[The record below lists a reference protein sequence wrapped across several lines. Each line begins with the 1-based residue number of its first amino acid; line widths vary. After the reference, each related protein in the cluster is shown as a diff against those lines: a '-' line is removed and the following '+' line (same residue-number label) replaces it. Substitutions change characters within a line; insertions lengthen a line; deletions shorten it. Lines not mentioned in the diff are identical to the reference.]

1 MATDYEA
8 LAKQFGG
15 TAVTASKVNEP
26 FRVDIGGV
34 PLFAETAGANIKPP
48 EGYKLL
54 PMSLADS
61 KPPGTFYD
69 ETTGAFFT
77 PSTQASQVVQPQA
90 KQAVDLDAL
99 AAQLGGRVEEAREP
113 STTATGLAGAATR
126 GVALPAA
133 GAMLGAAMG
142 APFAGVGAIP
152 GAIAGAGAATLA
164 GLVADPVVGAVN
176 SLFGT
181 KYTMPTDA
189 LEDLLTRV
197 GVAQPRTAA
206 ERIVQT
212 TAAGASGGA
221 GGVALGKA
229 VEAAAA
235 GPVTREVGRMMASTP
250 GFQTLTGGTAGAAGG
265 IAKEAGAGP
274 VGQIA
279 ATIGGA
285 LIPSIPAATR
295 AVTQQVAKQIAPAGA
310 GIRERTEPVTIE
322 QLRLGYDAP
331 IAPTTKESLQSIVA
345 TVGEKISP
353 QQSATL
359 RKVITQNPDSVEL
372 VKYRL
377 SGTQAVPDNEAA
389 SAIKQGWK
397 DGTIASIKAA
407 SDKDRQAM
415 TKMLNIFKMGEK
427 NEKFRTMKRPADILG
442 DTVQARIDFLIN
454 SNKQAGKDLNKIV
467 NTRLAGQQVDF
478 DTSINQFLGDL
489 AESRIKVIRDK
500 NGVAKVDLD
509 GSKIEG
515 DTAAENL
522 LNIVLKRFSK
532 TDVPDAQRV
541 HEAKQFIDTR
551 VSYGKVNPA
560 NALTTQAENIVKSLR
575 FNLNQALGDKF
586 SEYKAA
592 NTKYAD
598 TKTALD
604 AMQESAGTKINF
616 DSENANKALGTAM
629 RKLTSNYS
637 TRANLIDALDLAN
650 STSTK
655 YGMKL
660 DDDIVNQLIFAN
672 ELDRMFGAAAQTSL
686 KGEVASAQ
694 RTGVEIASDLATR
707 GGAARRA
714 LELLAEKAEE
724 LRGINKEN
732 AVKAMEE
739 LLKRKAGQP

>member
-1 MATDYEA
+1 MATDYIA
-8 LAKQFGG
+8 AAKEFGG
-15 TAVTASKVNEP
+15 TAAIAESQP
-26 FRVDIGGV
+26 FRVDVSGV
-34 PLFAETAGANIKPP
+34 PLFAETAGANITPP

-54 PMSLADS
+54 PVALADN
-61 KPPGTFYD
+61 KPPGTYYD
-69 ETTGAFFT
+69 EATSAFFT
-77 PSTQASQVVQPQA
+77 PITQPQQTQANQQI
-90 KQAVDLDAL
+90 DYI
-99 AAQLGGRVEEAREP
+99 AAASEFGGTPVTPP
-113 STTATGLAGAATR
+113 STTLTGLAGAATR
-126 GVALPAA
+126 GMALPAA
-133 GAMLGAAMG
+133 GAALGAAMG

-164 GLVADPVVGAVN
+164 GLVGDPIISGIN
-176 SLFGT
+176 SLLGT
-181 KYTMPTDA
+181 KYTLPTEA
-189 LEDLLTRV
+189 MEDLLTRI
-197 GVAQPRTAA
+197 GVKEARTEA
-206 ERIVQT
+206 ERIVQA
-212 TAAGASGGA
+212 TAQGASGGA

-235 GPVTREVGRMMASTP
+235 GPVAREVGRMMATTP
-250 GFQTLTGGTAGAAGG
+250 GFQTLTGATGGAAGG

-285 LIPSIPAATR
+285 LVPSIPAATR
-295 AVTQQVAKQIAPAGA
+295 AVTQQVAKQVAPAGA
-310 GIRERTEPVTIE
+310 GIRERLEPVTIE

-331 IAPTTKESLQSIVA
+331 TAPTIRESVQSIVA

-359 RKVITQNPDSVEL
+359 RKEITQNPDSTEL
-372 VKYRL
+372 VNFRI

-442 DTVQARIDFLIN
+442 DTVQSRIDFLIN

-467 NTRLAGQQVDF
+467 NTKLAGQQVDF
-478 DTSINQFLGDL
+478 DPAINQFLGDL

-586 SEYKAA
+586 PEYKAA
-592 NTKYAD
+592 NTKYSD

-604 AMQESAGTKINF
+604 EMQDSAGTRINF

-660 DDDIVNQLIFAN
+660 DDDIVNQLIFVN

-714 LELLAEKAEE
+714 VELLAEKAEE

-739 LLKRKAGQP
+739 LLKRKTGQP

>member
-1 MATDYEA
+1 MATDYIA
-8 LAKQFGG
+8 AAKEFGG
-15 TAVTASKVNEP
+15 IAASPGDENQP
-26 FRVDIGGV
+26 FRVEIGGV
-34 PLFAETAGANIKPP
+34 PLFAETAGANITPP
-48 EGYKLL
+48 KGYKLL

-69 ETTGAFFT
+69 EATSAFFT
-77 PSTQASQVVQPQA
+77 PITQPQQTQANQEI
-90 KQAVDLDAL
+90 DYI
-99 AAQLGGRVEEAREP
+99 AAASEFGGTPVTPP

-126 GVALPAA
+126 GMALPAA

-176 SLFGT
+176 NLFGT
-181 KYTMPTDA
+181 KYTLPTDA

-197 GVAQPRTAA
+197 GVAEPRTAA

-212 TAAGASGGA
+212 TVAGASGGA

-235 GPVTREVGRMMASTP
+235 GPVAREVGRMMATTP
-250 GFQTLTGGTAGAAGG
+250 GFQTLTGATGGAAGG

-285 LIPSIPAATR
+285 LVPSIPAATR
-295 AVTQQVAKQIAPAGA
+295 AVTQQVAKQVAPAGA
-310 GIRERTEPVTIE
+310 GIRERLEPVTIE

-331 IAPTTKESLQSIVA
+331 TAPTTRESVQSIVA

-359 RKVITQNPDSVEL
+359 RKEITQNPDSTEL
-372 VKYRL
+372 VNFRI

-427 NEKFRTMKRPADILG
+427 SEKFRALNRASDILG
-442 DTVQARIDFLIN
+442 DTVDSRINFIASANKEAGTAINQIANSQLRGKKVNFDPAIN
-454 SNKQAGKDLNKIV
+454 SFIEDLG
-467 NTRLAGQQVDF
+467 A
-478 DTSINQFLGDL
+478 LGV
-489 AESRIKVIRDK
+489 KVELDA
-500 NGVAKVDLD
+500 NGVAKANLI
-509 GSKIEG
+509 GSEIQG
-515 DTAAENL
+515 DRQAQRI
-522 LNIVLKRFSK
+522 LNTVLERLSA
-532 TDVPDAQRV
+532 TNVPDAFGL
-541 HEAKQFIDTR
+541 HTAKRFIDTQ
-551 VSYGKVNPA
+551 VDYGSKNLANP
-560 NALTTQAENIVKSLR
+560 LTKQAERTLKNLR
-575 FNLNQALGDKF
+575 RNLNDTLGEVFLD
-586 SEYKAA
+586 YKAA
-592 NTKYAD
+592 NTKYSD
-598 TKTALD
+598 TINALND
-604 AMQESAGTKINF
+604 LQKSAGTQINF
-616 DSENANKALGTAM
+616 DSPNAEKALGTAM
-629 RKLTSNYS
+629 RKLTSNYG
-637 TRANLIDALDLAN
+637 TRANLIDALDNAN
-650 STSTK
+650 QTATK
-655 YGMKL
+655 YGMKI
-660 DDDIVNQLIFAN
+660 DDDVVNQLIFVN

-686 KGEVASAQ
+686 KGQVAEAMQ
-694 RTGVEIASDLATR
+694 TGVDIAR

-714 LELLAEKAEE
+714 VELLAEKAEE

-732 AVKAMEE
+732 AIKAMEE